1 MSAIPLI
8 AICVAVSAV
17 VFMTIHNITEGHRGV
32 YFRGGALLNVVTKP
46 GFHMK
51 LPITTLKEVQVTVQ
65 TDSVTN
71 IPCGTSGGV
80 LINFGKVE
88 VVNRLK
94 EDLVLETVRNY
105 TIDYDKTWIFDKI
118 HHEINQFCS
127 SHTLQEVY
135 ITLFDTLD
143 ESLQSALQRDCL
155 VWAPG
160 IEIIAVRVTKP
171 RVPEQIRRNYEKMEA
186 EKTQLL
192 IAIESQKVVEMEAET
207 DKLKATIAAKKQLDV
222 SEIKMRQKILEKE
235 SEQKV
240 AKLQDEIQSS
250 HQKASSDSEYYR
262 IMRESEAN
270 NKRLTPEFIEY
281 TRIVSMSNNT
291 KVYFGNKIPN
301 MLQTNAVP
309 STTNRL

>member
-32 YFRGGALLNVVTKP
+32 YFRRGALLNVVTKP

-143 ESLQSALQRDCL
+143 ESLQNALQRDCL

-171 RVPEQIRRNYEKMEA
+171 RVAMHFARIRPMCQTALYI
-186 EKTQLL
+186 LL
-192 IAIESQKVVEMEAET
+192 
-207 DKLKATIAAKKQLDV
+207 ATYD
-222 SEIKMRQKILEKE
+222 
-235 SEQKV
+235 
-240 AKLQDEIQSS
+240 
-250 HQKASSDSEYYR
+250 
-262 IMRESEAN
+262 
-270 NKRLTPEFIEY
+270 
-281 TRIVSMSNNT
+281 
-291 KVYFGNKIPN
+291 
-301 MLQTNAVP
+301 
-309 STTNRL
+309 